1 MAKGFHYMKDGTKYR
16 GDIHKHRGGIIMTGK
31 TMGKDSKRV
40 YHFKDLSPDA
50 KKKARR
56 KD

>member
-1 MAKGFHYMKDGTKYR
+1 MAKGLHYMKDGTKYR

-31 TMGKDSKRV
+31 TMSKDSKRV

-50 KKKARR
+50 KKKARS
-56 KD
+56 KG